1 MQSLSQEYAEI
12 LEVMHFKNNGRTKY
26 EEALTGFIDF
36 EWFQFGGHNVLISV
50 QIMCVSLE
58 STTNRIYY
66 TKIGERLKKGLSIE
80 GHLSSD
86 AETLKERWKLEEIV
100 EQTMLQHDGGKLK
113 KRKSGRTRV
122 ILVAHNTVA
131 EWSMFADRDE
141 DRIVKRLTSIRK
153 SPVTGNHPIKLHNR
167 QIGKVDLEI
176 FDTRL
181 LLPAGLQSLDKASSL
196 LGDEFKKIEVSEFYK
211 RNMHELLRDHP
222 ALFERY
228 ALRDTEV
235 TAKLFFMLQK
245 QLNLLAFKRIDHL
258 FKTLA
263 SAGVQGFLEKK
274 EWFPEYREALLEE
287 PFAEVIPIIK
297 RAYLGGLNMGC
308 FRGNTDDFK
317 LTRGYSYADLDFG
330 GAYTNGMARCAK
342 IDVNGEVDIVRAEYR
357 WSNAIE
363 KILVD
368 ENLPPALIAKAKTA
382 VNEGREAVEELLRDL
397 REVKK
402 SKVNGKRRRWKLLQK
417 ELHKLKTQSNK
428 KHAEILAWTLFVPNN
443 RHLDRWVE
451 LTDQGLDYE
460 LPGFA
465 KVRFI
470 SPVNM
475 VYPCLPT
482 KKLPYGL
489 CYVLEGETLLP
500 AVELVQAVKAGVK
513 VEVLYSLE
521 LPVEKDATG
530 QPDLYFYDHL
540 KYLVSLRAE
549 AKKLADNS
557 PEHEAKQQI
566 LKEFVNGF
574 YGKTAQGLNYRRM
587 FNPSTGEFFPLTP
600 SEITEPSVAA
610 LVTGQVRAAL
620 AGTLLAVESYNK
632 KRPGE
637 RPIVVISATTD
648 GLLIGLPSEPGYS
661 VTDEYYDIP
670 SPDELAQGVPPK
682 MKKVDTRALLKRFG
696 HEALLDEFYSYPTIQ
711 NLRGMRQKLTGKD
724 DFFEVKH
731 LADRVESIKTRGQV
745 GMIKYGNREYC
756 SLIARYGHK
765 VPLSLIYEPEVYSAI
780 MKGDRN
786 TADAK
791 WLFERIDN
799 ALSEADVEYYPF
811 LNLTSFKKILE
822 SKGKVDL
829 TNQVQMKRTNSDW
842 DFKRRFVRNE
852 NGDLSPFSLPHKNLA
867 ALLRERR
874 QADAIRKGGQ
884 CATPELVEQRLKV
897 KGRGVRARSGHAAL
911 LTRQFLRAL
920 LQGHFGDMS

>member
-1 MQSLSQEYAEI
+1 MVSLSEANKTFLNI
-12 LEVMHFKNNGRTKY
+12 LHFKNNGRVKY
-26 EEALTGFIDF
+26 DEVLTLFLDF
-36 EWFQFGGHNVLISV
+36 EWFEFGGRNVPLSK
-50 QIMCVSLE
+50 QIACVSLE

-66 TKIGERLKKGLSIE
+66 SKIGERLKKGLSID
-80 GHLSSD
+80 GHLSSSTD
-86 AETLKERWKLEEIV
+86 AVNERWTLDEIV
-100 EQTMLQHDGGKLK
+100 EQAMLQHDGGKLK
-113 KRKSGRTRV
+113 KRKSGRTRI

-131 EWSMFADRDE
+131 EWSMLADRDN
-141 DRIVKRLTSIRK
+141 DRIVKRLTAIRK

-167 QIGKVDLEI
+167 RIGKVDLEI
-176 FDTRL
+176 YDTRL
-181 LLPAGLQSLDKASSL
+181 LLPAGLQSLEKASTL
-196 LGDEFKKIEVSEFYK
+196 CGKGKEKLKVSEFYK
-211 RNMHELLRDHP
+211 RNMHLLLRDNP
-222 ALFERY
+222 GLFESY

-235 TAKLFFMLQK
+235 TAELFFLLQK
-245 QLNLLAFKRIDHL
+245 LLNELAFERMDRP

-263 SAGVQGFLEKK
+263 SAGVKGFLEKK
-274 EWFPEYREALLEE
+274 EWFEEYREALSEE
-287 PFAEVIPIIK
+287 PFAEVVPIIK

-317 LTRGYSYADLDFG
+317 RLLDYVFVDLDFS
-330 GAYTNGMARCAK
+330 GAYPNGMARCAK
-342 IDVNGEVDIVRAEYR
+342 VDVNGEVDIVRAEYQ
-357 WSNAIE
+357 WSDAIE
-363 KILVD
+363 QTLRD
-368 ENLPPALIAKAKTA
+368 ENLPPSLIAKAKAA
-382 VNEGREAVEELLRDL
+382 VADGRDAVEELLREL

-402 SKVNGKRRRWKLLQK
+402 RKVNGKSRRWKLLQK
-417 ELHKLKTQSNK
+417 DLQKLKVQRNK
-428 KHAEILAWTLFVPNN
+428 KHAEILAWTLFTPNN

-451 LTDQGLDYE
+451 LSDQGLDYE
-460 LPGFA
+460 IPGFA

-470 SPVNM
+470 SPPDM
-475 VYPCLPT
+475 VYPCLPI
-482 KKLPYGL
+482 KKPPYGL
-489 CYVLEGETLLP
+489 CYVLEGEVLLP
-500 AVELVQAVKAGVK
+500 AVELVQAVKAGVQ

-521 LPVEKDATG
+521 LPIKKDAVG
-530 QPDLYFYDHL
+530 QPELYFYDHL

-549 AKKLADNS
+549 AKKLAENS

-574 YGKTAQGLNYRRM
+574 YGKSAQGLNFRRM
-587 FNPSTGEFFPLTP
+587 FNPSTGEFFALSS

-610 LVTGQVRAAL
+610 LVTAQVRAAL

-632 KRPGE
+632 KHPGE

-648 GLLIGLPSEPGYS
+648 GLLIGLPCETGYS
-661 VTDEYYDIP
+661 VTSEYFNIP
-670 SPDELAQGVPPK
+670 SPEELDQGVPPK

-696 HEALLDEFYSYPTIQ
+696 HEALLDEFYGYPSIQ

-731 LADRVESIKTRGQV
+731 LADRVESIKTRGQI
-745 GMIKYGNREYC
+745 GMIKYSGREYC

-799 ALSEADVEYYPF
+799 ALTRAEIEYYPF

-822 SKGKVDL
+822 SNGKFDL

-842 DFKRRFVRNE
+842 DFKRRFVRDE
-852 NGDLSPFSLPHKNLA
+852 DGDFSPFSYPHKNLA

-884 CATPELVEQRLKV
+884 CATPELVEQRQRV

-911 LTRQFLRAL
+911 LTRQFLRGL
-920 LQGHFGDMS
+920 LQGHFGGVS